1 MDVSIVIPTKNGGHL
16 FEKVLDAVFKQK
28 TEYEYEVICVDSGSK
43 DGTLDVIR
51 KYPCRL
57 FQIEPSEFGHG
68 KTRNYGA
75 SKGNGTYIIFITQ
88 DALPATDTW
97 LQNFIDAMKMDP
109 EIVGGFG
116 IHFRIRTA
124 ICLTSVIWTAI
135 LKDLEKLIRFSTL
148 MIRNATKEKK
158 DIVIIWRFS
167 PTITPVSEEIFLKNI
182 RMRMSTLPRIR
193 SGRER

>member
-68 KTRNYGA
+68 KN
-75 SKGNGTYIIFITQ
+75 
-88 DALPATDTW
+88 
-97 LQNFIDAMKMDP
+97 
-109 EIVGGFG
+109 
-116 IHFRIRTA
+116 
-124 ICLTSVIWTAI
+124 
-135 LKDLEKLIRFSTL
+135 EKLWCFQRK
-148 MIRNATKEKK
+148 RNVYHLYYAGCASSDRYLAAE
-158 DIVIIWRFS
+158 FH
-167 PTITPVSEEIFLKNI
+167 
-182 RMRMSTLPRIR
+182 
-193 SGRER
+193 

>member
-68 KTRNYGA
+68 KTGL
-75 SKGNGTYIIFITQ
+75 GHGCFEG
-88 DALPATDTW
+88 L
-97 LQNFIDAMKMDP
+97 LQFRRSQLR
-109 EIVGGFG
+109 IV
-116 IHFRIRTA
+116 
-124 ICLTSVIWTAI
+124 L
-135 LKDLEKLIRFSTL
+135 
-148 MIRNATKEKK
+148 
-158 DIVIIWRFS
+158 
-167 PTITPVSEEIFLKNI
+167 
-182 RMRMSTLPRIR
+182 
-193 SGRER
+193 

>member
-75 SKGNGTYIIFITQ
+75 
-88 DALPATDTW
+88 
-97 LQNFIDAMKMDP
+97 
-109 EIVGGFG
+109 E
-116 IHFRIRTA
+116 RISSLLR
-124 ICLTSVIWTAI
+124 
-135 LKDLEKLIRFSTL
+135 
-148 MIRNATKEKK
+148 
-158 DIVIIWRFS
+158 
-167 PTITPVSEEIFLKNI
+167 
-182 RMRMSTLPRIR
+182 RMRFQRPIPGCRI
-193 SGRER
+193 SLMP